1 MPAANLWAGDNI
13 SDAGG
18 MGFQHLPPPQASLA
32 AGEGVRGLSRNGK
45 VAQHCPVF
53 RFLPHSLDPL
63 PVPGFLGTFQA
74 TISAHLCVL
83 GSWFCLPPAHWE
95 SPLPMWGLS
104 VFALH
109 PPSTQCVESWLLS
122 AFVQRLGQTPVLI
135 RFYSSSQ
142 TIPIL
147 AGGIFRVVG
156 FLVCSWW
163 GAGFLRTESL
173 RPGEAQG
180 MGRGAGWESGAS
192 GLGAFRLPPQ
202 SSPTSPPPSQCSFPQ
217 KPECSLLHQFPSLG
231 LCTRDPPAAPGLGE
245 HRGIVTC
252 VHSCSGLLASTVPIP
267 GGLWHPHLD
276 SSCVSSRRWLERVGT
291 LFKIQC
297 SGETLS
303 TLGCSR
309 MPGLSAFRWTSPTCL
324 SNWKVFWEHQW
335 GTHRSK
341 EVPLGWTLLAL
352 ASCGLPQWLNG

>member
-1 MPAANLWAGDNI
+1 
-13 SDAGG
+13 
-18 MGFQHLPPPQASLA
+18 MGKLPSTVQSL
-32 AGEGVRGLSRNGK
+32 G
-45 VAQHCPVF
+45 F
-53 RFLPHSLDPL
+53 FLDPL

-74 TISAHLCVL
+74 TISAHLCFGLLVL
-83 GSWFCLPPAHWE
+83 PTSCPLGVSTAHMGSFCLC
-95 SPLPMWGLS
+95 S
-104 VFALH
+104 
-109 PPSTQCVESWLLS
+109 PPSFHPVCGELASLS
-122 AFVQRLGQTPVLI
+122 LCLEIGPNPVLVG
-135 RFYSSSQ
+135 FYSSSQ

-147 AGGIFRVVG
+147 AGGIFRVVES
-156 FLVCSWW
+156 LVCSWW
-163 GAGFLRTESL
+163 GAGFLRRTESL
-173 RPGEAQG
+173 RPGEPRG
-180 MGRGAGWESGAS
+180 MGRGAGWESRAS

-202 SSPTSPPPSQCSFPQ
+202 SSPASPPPSQCSFPQ
-217 KPECSLLHQFPSLG
+217 KPGCSLLHQFPSLG

-245 HRGIVTC
+245 HPGTVMC
-252 VHSCSGLLASTVPIP
+252 VHSCSGLLASTVHIP
-267 GGLWHPHLD
+267 GGLWRPHLD

-303 TLGCSR
+303 TLGCSW
-309 MPGLSAFRWTSPTCL
+309 MPGLPAFRWRSPTCL